1 MNPIVNISPG
11 VYLVWCILVC
21 CCIAEG
27 DGGNCILDNNTPE
40 FRIIRIV
47 VLVPNPDDDELPP
60 PVVDRG
66 IVTVAIGPPFGHPA
80 SNVVV
85 VVDNNLDSSDVF
97 FVDILLVVE
106 WAFWCARTVS
116 TKDFG

>member
-11 VYLVWCILVC
+11 VYLVCKLVC
-21 CCIAEG
+21 CIAGG

-47 VLVPNPDDDELPP
+47 VLVPNPVDDDELLPP
-60 PVVDRG
+60 LLLPVVDSG
-66 IVTVAIGPPFGHPA
+66 IVTVAIGPPLGHPA

-85 VVDNNLDSSDVF
+85 VVDNNLAISDVF
-97 FVDILLVVE
+97 DDILLVLE
-106 WAFWCARTVS
+106 
-116 TKDFG
+116 